1 MAHTYVITSQ
11 QILPPGT
18 TGPTAGNP
26 DPAVVVNATVD
37 GVPVVVTTWFK
48 VINQPTAILYQNTMT
63 PLLLAAWQALQ
74 PPSTQTPPLLTWTV

>member
-26 DPAVVVNATVD
+26 VD